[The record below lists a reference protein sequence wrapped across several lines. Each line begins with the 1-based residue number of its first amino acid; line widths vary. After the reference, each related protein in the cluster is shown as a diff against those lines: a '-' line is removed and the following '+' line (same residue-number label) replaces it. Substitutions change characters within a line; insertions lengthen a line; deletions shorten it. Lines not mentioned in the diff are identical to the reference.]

1 MLVLSLFS
9 LACAIYISLSLAAI
23 ALWEMQFSKE
33 STKKISH
40 TLWLDDLA
48 QDWLHLNFEISW
60 QINHDLFWDLRRK
73 VVMGL
78 LNNFQL
84 QTT

>member
-23 ALWEMQFSKE
+23 VLWEMQFSKE

-73 VVMGL
+73 VVM
-78 LNNFQL
+78 
-84 QTT
+84 

>member
-1 MLVLSLFS
+1 MLVLSVFS

-23 ALWEMQFSKE
+23 VLPEMQFSKE
-33 STKKISH
+33 LAKKIPH

-73 VVMGL
+73 VVM
-78 LNNFQL
+78 
-84 QTT
+84 